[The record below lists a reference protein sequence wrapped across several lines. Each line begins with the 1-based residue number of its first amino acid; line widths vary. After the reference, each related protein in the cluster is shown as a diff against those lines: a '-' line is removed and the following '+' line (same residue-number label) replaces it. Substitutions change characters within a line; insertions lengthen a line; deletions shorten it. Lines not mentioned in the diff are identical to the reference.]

1 MAGDDLT
8 LAPSRAHADVSGARE
23 FRDRTGTERS
33 RQLGRVC
40 LVGDCRG

>member
-33 RQLGRVC
+33 RQLGASVSS
-40 LVGDCRG
+40 GTAGG